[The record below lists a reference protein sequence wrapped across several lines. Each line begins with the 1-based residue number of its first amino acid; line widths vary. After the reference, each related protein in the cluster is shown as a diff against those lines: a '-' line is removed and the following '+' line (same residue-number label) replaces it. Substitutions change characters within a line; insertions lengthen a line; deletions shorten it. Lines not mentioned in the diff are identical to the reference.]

1 MEATRLRQAI
11 TVGINYK
18 RNEIRPMDDREIIQR
33 VITAGIIGTL
43 AATIR
48 ALMAKNETTMQRVRN
63 FIAGVSMALL
73 LGFILRE
80 LTLSNFW
87 KEIII
92 GCSAAFIST
101 IWPVLESFV
110 FRFIKKKGNEIIDDN
125 DIH

>member
-1 MEATRLRQAI
+1 
-11 TVGINYK
+11 
-18 RNEIRPMDDREIIQR
+18 MDDKEIIQR
-33 VITAGIIGTL
+33 VVTAGIIGTL

-80 LTLSNFW
+80 ITLSNFW

-92 GCSAAFIST
+92 GCSSAFIST
-101 IWPVLESFV
+101 IWPVLENFV
-110 FRFIKKKGNEIIDDN
+110 LKFIKKRGN
-125 DIH
+125 DIVNNSNNN

>member
-1 MEATRLRQAI
+1 
-11 TVGINYK
+11 
-18 RNEIRPMDDREIIQR
+18 MDDKEIIQR
-33 VITAGIIGTL
+33 VVTAGIIGTL

-80 LTLSNFW
+80 ITLSNFW

-92 GCSAAFIST
+92 GSSAAFIST

-110 FRFIKKKGNEIIDDN
+110 LRFVKKKGNDIIKDSDN
-125 DIH
+125 N